1 MLTNPNLTLQQV
13 SAINDEIGRLNTCKA
28 EYEAAISALQAE
40 MRMNYFHEIYPD
52 LDFDFS
58 GQFQQY

>member
-1 MLTNPNLTLQQV
+1 MLTNANLTPQQV
-13 SAINDEIGRLNTCKA
+13 SAINDEIGRFNSCKP

-40 MRMNYFHEIYPD
+40 MRMNYFHKIYSD

-58 GQFQQY
+58 GQLQT